1 MQDKQLLWLG
11 SLVAVGIMTASI
23 PVSAQTNQSDVS
35 GGQTF
40 SAPSVSVDSFN
51 GRGVPQTLS
60 FDPATGII
68 SGGGLENPIQFDSF
82 FGNASGRGFGNF
94 LGIDPSINTG
104 FNNGASGTGSSIN
117 TDTANNSSGASSNGN
132 GQADGGIANG
142 ESDNSGTANGSI
154 VDCSS
159 KSCLEVNDTQPREVT
174 INEIAEALEK
184 GLEQSLD
191 NLAAAEK
198 KVQLAKAGPRR
209 IARRSAIGNRTCVNP
224 VYQVREVIREQ
235 LNESKK
241 FIEQVEQIEP
251 QKNIW

>member
-40 SAPSVSVDSFN
+40 SAPSVSIDSFN
-51 GRGVPQTLS
+51 GGAFAPTVS

-68 SGGGLENPIQFDSF
+68 SGGGLDNPIQFDSF
-82 FGNASGRGFGNF
+82 FGGASGRGFGNF
-94 LGIDPSINTG
+94 LGIDPGTNTG

-117 TDTANNSSGASSNGN
+117 TDSGNNSSRASSNGN
-132 GQADGGIANG
+132 SQGDGGIATG
-142 ESDNSGTANGSI
+142 ESDGSGTANGSI

-159 KSCLEVNDTQPREVT
+159 KACLEASDSQPREIT
-174 INEIAEALEK
+174 INDIAEALEK

-209 IARRSAIGNRTCVNP
+209 IARRSSVGDRACVNP

-235 LNESKK
+235 LNESKQ
-241 FIEQVEQIEP
+241 FIEQVERIEP